1 MKPLKKITIEDAH
14 FYKPLDMNELS
25 PDVVCRKATAFT
37 LTPDP
42 AMPGWEYV
50 NYYQDSPFDQ
60 SGKLV
65 IFRLLV
71 GQKSK
76 RNFRSNRCS
85 YTLDTN
91 LFI

>member
-50 NYYQDSPFDQ
+50 NYYQDFAFLI
-60 SGKLV
+60 KVV
-65 IFRLLV
+65 I
-71 GQKSK
+71 
-76 RNFRSNRCS
+76 
-85 YTLDTN
+85 
-91 LFI
+91 